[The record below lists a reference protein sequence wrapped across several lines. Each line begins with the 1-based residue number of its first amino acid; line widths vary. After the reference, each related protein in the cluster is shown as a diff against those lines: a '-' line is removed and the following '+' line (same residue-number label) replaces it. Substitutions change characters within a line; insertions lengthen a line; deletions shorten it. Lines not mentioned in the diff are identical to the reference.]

1 MVVLQRE
8 KLTVLTRIHRALVQ
22 TAPKA
27 LRLPMQMVPFALQKQ
42 VMRKALTQVFKEALA
57 EGDFEFL
64 QGSWL
69 KLNVEDAGLCWF
81 ISYQDQALQIAEQ
94 IAEPDVTFTASL
106 NDLILMAARKE
117 DPDSLF
123 FQRRLKIE
131 GDTELGLEV
140 KNLIDSLDLAVL
152 PALLQRALGDLAT
165 FIQQG
170 TNLQQKGG
178 AASDLRTA

>member
-1 MVVLQRE
+1 MGVLAEE
-8 KLTVLTRIHRALVQ
+8 KLAVLTRIHRALVQ
-22 TAPKA
+22 NAPKA
-27 LRLPMQMVPFALQKQ
+27 LRLPIQMVPFALQKQ
-42 VMRKALTQVFKEALA
+42 LMRKVLTQVFKEALA
-57 EGDFEFL
+57 DGDFEFL
-64 QGSWL
+64 QDSWL
-69 KLNVEDAGLCWF
+69 KLKVEDLGLCWF
-81 ISYQDQALQIAEQ
+81 ITYQNDGLQIAERVEQ
-94 IAEPDVTFTASL
+94 PDVTFTASL

-152 PALLQRALGDLAT
+152 PVLLQRALADLAT

-170 TNLQQKGG
+170 SEIQPDAT
-178 AASDLRTA
+178 ASA

>member
-1 MVVLQRE
+1 MGVLPKE

-22 TAPKA
+22 NAPKA
-27 LRLPMQMVPFALQKQ
+27 LRLPAQVCPFSLQKQ
-42 VMRKALTQVFKEALA
+42 LMSKVLTQVFNEALA
-57 EGDFEFL
+57 DGDFEFL

-69 KLNVEDAGLCWF
+69 KLSVDDLGLSWF
-81 ISYQDQALQIAEQ
+81 ISYQDDRLQIAQRIEQ
-94 IAEPDVTFTASL
+94 PDVTFTSSL

-123 FQRRLKIE
+123 FQRRLRIE
-131 GDTELGLEV
+131 GNTELGLEV

-152 PALLQRALGDLAT
+152 PVWLQKALADLAT

-170 TNLQQKGG
+170 
-178 AASDLRTA
+178 LRTPLDSDSEVSYRVI